1 MKITYATQS
10 TAHTQT
16 VHNREAAS
24 FKDFYEEVLE
34 PMRISEEKVGSTFI
48 PSLFRAPSR
57 LAENVI
63 HTSLLIFDIDQKEGD
78 DLVSM
83 EEVEDV
89 MYDLGLEHA
98 VYTSFSNTAS
108 VQRFRLVIPAS
119 RPIYPEEYPYIMS
132 AMVEEL
138 DEFLDGRFS
147 KVIDRCWKNEVS
159 RCYYTFTVHPDRRN
173 GAISFYNPGNPADI
187 DELKLRQSTY
197 GQDIEYAS
205 ASKARKPGTA
215 VGAQGRSMELNRIL
229 GGLFRTCTEEQITNA
244 IFESDK
250 ELHGSNAYFADPQYS
265 RNRPRPGESQNAA
278 SIRSCRAWV
287 KSHINWLRRKA
298 SKTDYTIIN
307 KRGENKGAVPQHD
320 AVIQIW
326 KAENQSQNGK
336 EKIKLSC
343 KILSGEHAGA
353 IFWHTVFGEGHPE
366 NAIKVSK
373 DLARNASIATK
384 TNIESIKD
392 MVKLSGKIAKA
403 RIKYKDGT
411 NGFKPQN
418 EIGAIYI
425 E

>member
-1 MKITYATQS
+1 MKIQYALRK
-10 TAHTQT
+10 T
-16 VHNREAAS
+16 VYDNAVTNVES
-24 FKDFYEEVLE
+24 ETFKQFYEDTLE
-34 PMRISEEKVGSTFI
+34 AMRVSDSKVGLSFI
-48 PSLFRAPSR
+48 PARFRVLQS
-57 LAENVI
+57 LAENVDYMTMI
-63 HTSLLIFDIDQKEGD
+63 VFDIDQKED
-78 DLVSM
+78 DDIVSI

-98 VYTSFSNTAS
+98 IYTSFSNSADIS
-108 VQRFRLVIPAS
+108 RFRVVIPVS
-119 RPIYPEEYPYIMS
+119 RPMYPQEYPFVMS

-147 KVIDRCWKNEVS
+147 KVIDRCWRNELS
-159 RCYYTFTVHPDRRN
+159 RCYYTYTVHPERMN
-173 GAISFYNPGNPADI
+173 GAVSFYNGGTPADV
-187 DELKLRQSTY
+187 DDLKMRQSTY
-197 GQDIEYAS
+197 GQDIEYQS
-205 ASKARKPGTA
+205 TSKTRKAGTA
-215 VGAQGRSMELNRIL
+215 VGAIGRSYELNRIL
-229 GGLFRTCTEEQITNA
+229 GGMFRTSTEEEIVEA
-244 IFESDK
+244 IFQADQEMHESP
-250 ELHGSNAYFADPQYS
+250 YFFDHQYRQS
-265 RNRPRPGESQNAA
+265 VPKMGESQGQA
-278 SIRSCRAWV
+278 SIRFCRAWV
-287 KSHINWLRRKA
+287 KSHLSWLRRKA

-326 KAENQSQNGK
+326 KAENQTQNGK
-336 EKIKLSC
+336 EKVKLSC

-366 NAIKVSK
+366 SAIKVSQ

-384 TNIESIKD
+384 TKIESIKD

-403 RIKYKDGT
+403 RIKYKEGT